1 MLHPP
6 LVNSPTQYWDS
17 TDHKDYSRAR
27 TLQNILSSCNV
38 QTNIESRSVEA
49 RLHYRAVGDYAFA
62 DAQYR
67 NYQSFK
73 QSTEMDNGITALLLM
88 KKGQMAMKTEFSE
101 CLLNAGDFFLGNNL
115 ASARFESVGLVN
127 LQLLILPTRSL
138 APIPSLQRHCL
149 QVFQQPTGAGALLT
163 TYVSGLFQQLQDLN
177 GATVAALMK
186 PTAELIY
193 CASRL
198 NESVS
203 ESTKVKT
210 KLMDIKAYI
219 DKNIKDP
226 ALSPPLIAEQHG
238 ISIRYLH
245 ILFEKECSTVGTW
258 IKQARI
264 EGCKIDLVRTTKIH
278 KSITDIAFEWGF
290 NDLST
295 FCRQFKQTTGV
306 SARDYK
312 NSLQGQSA

>member
-6 LVNSPTQYWDS
+6 LVNNPTQYWDS
-17 TDHKDYSRAR
+17 TDHEDYSRAR
-27 TLQNILSSCNV
+27 TLQSILSSSCNV
-38 QTNIESRSVEA
+38 QTKIENRNVEA
-49 RLHYRAVGDYAFA
+49 RLHYRAVGDYGFA
-62 DAQYR
+62 DAEYR

-88 KKGQMAMKTEFSE
+88 KKGQMVMKTELSE
-101 CLLNAGDFFLGNNL
+101 YLLSAGDFFLGNNL

-138 APIPSLQRHCL
+138 APIPSLQRQNL
-149 QVFQQPTGAGALLT
+149 QVFQQPTGAGSLLT
-163 TYVSGLFQQLQDLN
+163 TYVSGLFQQIQNLD

-193 CASRL
+193 CASSL

-203 ESTKVKT
+203 ESTKGKT

-226 ALSPPLIAEQHG
+226 DLSPSLIAEQHG
-238 ISIRYLH
+238 ISIRHLH
-245 ILFEKECSTVGTW
+245 TLFEKDGSTVGTW
-258 IKQARI
+258 IKRARI
-264 EGCKIDLVRTTKIH
+264 EGCKIDLVRTTKIY

-295 FCRQFKQTTGV
+295 FCRQFKQTTGL
-306 SARDYK
+306 SARDYT
-312 NSLQGQSA
+312 NSL